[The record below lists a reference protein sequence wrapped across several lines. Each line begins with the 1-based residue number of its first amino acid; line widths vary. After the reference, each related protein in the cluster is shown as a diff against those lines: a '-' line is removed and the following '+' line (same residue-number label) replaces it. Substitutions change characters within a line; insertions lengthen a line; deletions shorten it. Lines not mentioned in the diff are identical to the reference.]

1 MKPLSTSP
9 VKLLHRHFE
18 LFLFA
23 AALLLEFHIFH
34 TARAAG
40 LLAPPMPGMDQHTI
54 LQAALALPSGV
65 LPEPGSY
72 LYSPLYTLWLGGL
85 AALTGG
91 NQGAM
96 RLLQGALA
104 ALIPAVIY
112 RTGRKAGIG
121 RSAAEIGAILY
132 LFCGSALLIALD
144 FLRATPL
151 ALLFLL
157 FYNCLLGAW
166 RSGTLRSWFLAGLCA
181 GGCMLGRE
189 NFIAVALLPAIFL
202 FAPSVRKRLT
212 PGNAASAVAGSL
224 LVLAPVLL
232 YHLVTCGS
240 PAILPG
246 NGANVFRFFQGE
258 EALADPLLA
267 ARRILMGIPGKICDM
282 ASPFEMPNSLSIY
295 AHREFIPLLKIL
307 ALPMPLLMGAALIGT
322 AGFRRNGAVLLAAL
336 LVAGYFGSIVFC
348 DIYYRFRIPA
358 EPLLAML
365 AGAGIRSLIRFRAR
379 KEYAALA
386 AGIALLAAGVGWTIA
401 TPPEPR
407 LPASE
412 RDATVRLL
420 TELDRFSAAE
430 HYLER
435 ARKHGAPMP
444 AGEQF
449 LIRTLARA
457 GRHAEAQEL
466 FRRWHKHWEQK
477 QP

>member
-91 NQGAM
+91 NLGAM

-112 RTGRKAGIG
+112 RTGRKAGIS

-144 FLRATPL
+144 FLRAAPL

-246 NGANVFRFFQGE
+246 NGANVFRFFQG
-258 EALADPLLA
+258 
-267 ARRILMGIPGKICDM
+267 RRRWRILCWPPA
-282 ASPFEMPNSLSIY
+282 ASSW
-295 AHREFIPLLKIL
+295 
-307 ALPMPLLMGAALIGT
+307 
-322 AGFRRNGAVLLAAL
+322 GFRAKFATW
-336 LVAGYFGSIVFC
+336 
-348 DIYYRFRIPA
+348 P
-358 EPLLAML
+358 P
-365 AGAGIRSLIRFRAR
+365 RSKCRTASRS
-379 KEYAALA
+379 
-386 AGIALLAAGVGWTIA
+386 
-401 TPPEPR
+401 TPIGNSSR
-407 LPASE
+407 C
-412 RDATVRLL
+412 
-420 TELDRFSAAE
+420 
-430 HYLER
+430 
-435 ARKHGAPMP
+435 
-444 AGEQF
+444 
-449 LIRTLARA
+449 
-457 GRHAEAQEL
+457 
-466 FRRWHKHWEQK
+466 
-477 QP
+477 

>member
-1 MKPLSTSP
+1 MKPRSTSP
-9 VKLLHRHFE
+9 AKLLHRHFA

-23 AALLLEFHIFH
+23 AALLLEFHIFR

-91 NQGAM
+91 SLEAM

-104 ALIPAVIY
+104 ALIPVMIY
-112 RTGRKAGIG
+112 RTGRRAGIG
-121 RSAAEIGAILY
+121 RSAAEIGAVLY

-144 FLRATPL
+144 FLRAAPL

-157 FYNCLLGAW
+157 FYYCLLGAW
-166 RSGTLRSWFLAGLCA
+166 RSGTLRSWFLTGLCA

-189 NFIAVALLPAIFL
+189 NFIAVALLPALFL
-202 FAPSVRKRLT
+202 FAPAVRKRLT
-212 PGNAASAVAGSL
+212 PGNAAAAVAGCL
-224 LVLAPVLL
+224 ILLAPVLL

-258 EALADPLLA
+258 EALAA
-267 ARRILMGIPGKICDM
+267 AG
-282 ASPFEMPNSLSIY
+282 
-295 AHREFIPLLKIL
+295 
-307 ALPMPLLMGAALIGT
+307 
-322 AGFRRNGAVLLAAL
+322 VLLAAGAVWS
-336 LVAGYFGSIVFC
+336 LV
-348 DIYYRFRIPA
+348 
-358 EPLLAML
+358 
-365 AGAGIRSLIRFRAR
+365 
-379 KEYAALA
+379 
-386 AGIALLAAGVGWTIA
+386 

-420 TELDRFSAAE
+420 AELGRFSAAE

-449 LIRTLARA
+449 LIRALAREE
-457 GRHAEAQEL
+457 RHAEAQDL
-466 FRRWHKHWEQK
+466 FRRWHKYWEQK

>member
-1 MKPLSTSP
+1 MEHLSGKTA
-9 VKLLHRHFE
+9 KLLHRHFAP
-18 LFLFA
+18 LLYL
-23 AALLLEFHIFH
+23 AALLLELYLLC
-34 TARAAG
+34 TARATG
-40 LLAPPMPGMDQHTI
+40 LLALPMPGMDQHTI

-72 LYSPLYTLWLGGL
+72 LYSPLYTLFLGAL

-91 NQGAM
+91 NPGAM

-104 ALIPAVIY
+104 ALIPVLIY
-112 RTGRKAGIG
+112 RTGRRAGIG
-121 RSAAEIGAILY
+121 RSAAELGALLY

-144 FLRATPL
+144 FLRAAPL

-157 FYNCLLGAW
+157 FYHQLLGAW
-166 RSGTLRSWFLAGLCA
+166 HSGSIRSWLLAGVCA
-181 GGCMLGRE
+181 GACMLGRE
-189 NFIAVALLPAIFL
+189 NFIAVAMVPALFL
-202 FAPSVRKRLT
+202 AAPAVRKQLT
-212 PGNAASAVAGSL
+212 AARIAAAVAGCL
-224 LVLAPVLL
+224 AILAPVLL
-232 YHLVTCGS
+232 YHLITCGT

-258 EALADPLLA
+258 AAAADPLLA
-267 ARRILMGIPGKICDM
+267 ARQILAGIPGKICDM
-282 ASPFEMPNSLSIY
+282 ASPFEIPNSLSIY

-322 AGFRRNGAVLLAAL
+322 AGFRRNAAVLLAAL

-365 AGAGIRSLIRFRAR
+365 AGAGVRTLIRFRAR
-379 KEYAALA
+379 RQYAALT
-386 AGIALLAAGVGWTIA
+386 AGIALLAAGIVWTIA

-407 LPASE
+407 LTAGE

-420 TELDRFSAAE
+420 VDSGRVAAAE
-430 HYLER
+430 RYLER
-435 ARKHGAPMP
+435 ARSHGAPMP
-444 AGEQF
+444 EGEQF
-449 LIRTLARA
+449 LIRSLAKE

-466 FRRWHKHWEQK
+466 FRRWRKHWENR
-477 QP
+477 P

>member
-1 MKPLSTSP
+1 MKHLSGNTA
-9 VKLLHRHFE
+9 KLLHRHFAP
-18 LFLFA
+18 FLYG
-23 AALLLEFHIFH
+23 AALLLELYLFR

-40 LLAPPMPGMDQHTI
+40 LLALPMPGMDQHTI
-54 LQAALALPSGV
+54 LQAALALPSGE
-65 LPEPGSY
+65 LPAPGSY
-72 LYSPLYTLWLGGL
+72 LYSPLYTLWLGAL

-91 NQGAM
+91 NPGAM

-104 ALIPAVIY
+104 ALIPVLIY
-112 RTGRKAGIG
+112 RTGRRAGIG
-121 RSAAEIGAILY
+121 RSAAELGALLY

-144 FLRATPL
+144 FLRAAPL

-157 FYNCLLGAW
+157 FYHQLLGAW
-166 RSGTLRSWFLAGLCA
+166 HSGSIRSWLLAGVCA
-181 GGCMLGRE
+181 GACMLGRE
-189 NFIAVALLPAIFL
+189 NFIAVALLPALFL
-202 FAPSVRKRLT
+202 VAPAVRKKLT
-212 PGNAASAVAGSL
+212 PGAAAAAVAGCL
-224 LVLAPVLL
+224 AILAPVLL
-232 YHLVTCGS
+232 YHLITCGT

-258 EALADPLLA
+258 AAAADPLLA
-267 ARRILMGIPGKICDM
+267 ARQILAGLPGKICDM
-282 ASPFEMPNSLSIY
+282 ASPFEIPNSLSIY

-348 DIYYRFRIPA
+348 EIYYRFRIPA

-379 KEYAALA
+379 REYAALA
-386 AGIALLAAGVGWTIA
+386 AGIALLAAGIGWTLA

-407 LPASE
+407 LPAGE

-420 TELDRFSAAE
+420 ADSGRYAAAE

-435 ARKHGAPMP
+435 ARRHGAPMP
-444 AGEQF
+444 EGERF
-449 LIRTLARA
+449 LIRSLAKE

-466 FRRWHKHWEQK
+466 FRRWRKQWETG
-477 QP
+477 P